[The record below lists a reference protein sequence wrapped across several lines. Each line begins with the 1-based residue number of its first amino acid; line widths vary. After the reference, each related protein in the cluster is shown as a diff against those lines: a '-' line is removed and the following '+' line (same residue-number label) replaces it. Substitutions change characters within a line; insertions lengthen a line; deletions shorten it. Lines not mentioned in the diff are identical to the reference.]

1 MTDGPGV
8 PLLLALLGLLLSPA
22 AELVI
27 ARTLPRLGNLP
38 ALRVR
43 ITTAVVNA
51 LLFGLLSWRFGFS
64 PELPAFLLLALLGV
78 QLSRIDFTLHLLP
91 NPLILLLLGGGL
103 TLLLVS
109 AVLSPGWPELLRAL
123 AGGAILFAG
132 YLILGLISP
141 GSLGMGDVKL
151 AAPLGLYLGYLGW
164 GQVLFGGLLG
174 FVVGGVLTVLML
186 RLRRAEKPAETAH
199 GPAETAHGPAMFLA
213 ALGVALFM
221 N

>member
-1 MTDGPGV
+1 MTDWPAF
-8 PLLLALLGLLLSPA
+8 PLIIALLGLLLSPA
-22 AELVI
+22 VELVI
-27 ARTLPRLGNLP
+27 SRTLPRLGGVP
-38 ALRVR
+38 GIKVR
-43 ITTAVVNA
+43 ITTAALTA
-51 LLFGLLSWRFGFS
+51 LLFGLLAWRFGFS

-91 NPLILLLLGGGL
+91 NRLVLLLLGGGL
-103 TLLLVS
+103 VLLCSS
-109 AVLSPGWPELLRAL
+109 AALTPGWPDLLRAL

-132 YLILGLISP
+132 YVILKLISP

-164 GQVLFGGLLG
+164 QQVLLGGLLG

-199 GPAETAHGPAMFLA
+199 GPAMLLA
-213 ALGVALFM
+213 AVGVILAM
-221 N
+221 S